1 MIAVTLRFLDNT
13 TSPALVRAV
22 PREGEHIFCRKNHE
36 KGRFIGRFIVLQVQH
51 HIDLPHDP
59 EIVLNLGN
67 P

>member
-1 MIAVTLRFLDNT
+1 VIAVTLRFLDNT

-36 KGRFIGRFIVLQVQH
+36 KGRFIVLQVQH